1 MSINT
6 EDREL
11 AYAKQGVLATRNWDC
26 FQRLIR
32 LALRSGG
39 GRGDGDGETTGG
51 RRPGRGPA
59 MAVALLLA
67 LLLAGSW
74 GTAPAQAKTRTLKTG
89 PAIVIVAFGTTTE
102 AHQTYD
108 FFEAQLRR
116 EMSAEWRQA
125 PIVWAYTSSIVR
137 ELVNKKF
144 AAEGN
149 PKRYLSVSQTLAD
162 LQDQG
167 YRQVAV
173 QSLHIFPGQEYDEMV
188 REIQAFRGLGM
199 RIEYGG
205 SLLHRWDS
213 LFASVK
219 IVSANFLPQQ
229 DGCTI
234 VVTHGTPET
243 AASDNL
249 TYLGLDRH
257 VSTSYPGTRIGTV
270 EGIIPSQEV
279 LAWAKTCK
287 PARVRLVPF
296 MYVAGDHIMHDIMGE
311 VPNREGEPS
320 WAMELKAAGIKVDSV
335 TTEEQ
340 GRKVFKGLGLYPEIN
355 HIFIEELINSLK
367 RLQQ

>member
-1 MSINT
+1 MSINN
-6 EDREL
+6 EEREL

-32 LALRSGG
+32 LALRAGG
-39 GRGDGDGETTGG
+39 GRGEGGGETGG

-59 MAVALLLA
+59 MAVVGLLLA
-67 LLLAGSW
+67 LLLTGSW
-74 GTAPAQAKTRTLKTG
+74 GTAQAKTRTLKTG

-102 AHQTYD
+102 ARQTYD
-108 FFEAQLRR
+108 VFEAQLRR
-116 EMSAEWRQA
+116 ELPDKWRQA
-125 PIVWAYTSSIVR
+125 PIVWAYTSSIIR
-137 ELVNKKF
+137 ERVNKKF
-144 AAEGN
+144 AEEGN

-167 YRQVAV
+167 YLKVAV
-173 QSLHIFPGQEYDEMV
+173 QSLHIFPGYEYDEMV

-213 LFASVK
+213 LFASIK
-219 IVSANFLPQQ
+219 IVSANFLPRQ
-229 DGCTI
+229 DGCTV

-243 AASDNL
+243 AARDNL

-257 VSTSYPGTRIGTV
+257 VSTAYPGTRIGTV
-270 EGIIPSQEV
+270 EGIIPRQEV

-340 GRKVFKGLGLYPEIN
+340 GRQVFKGLGLYPEIN
-355 HIFIEELINSLK
+355 HIFIEELIKSLK